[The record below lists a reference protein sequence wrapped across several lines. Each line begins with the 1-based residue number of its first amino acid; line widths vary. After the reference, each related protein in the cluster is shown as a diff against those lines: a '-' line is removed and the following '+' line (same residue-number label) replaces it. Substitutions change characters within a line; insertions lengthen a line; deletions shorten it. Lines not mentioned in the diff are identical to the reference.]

1 MAMNPQKR
9 LRTLLATLIL
19 AEAACLLVPAS
30 SPGQAQKLPN
40 TPPVPERP
48 AGPTLRLD
56 KTRFAPGEEIRVFF
70 TAPPEYATD
79 AWVGL
84 VPSEIP
90 HGDEVVND
98 RHVGHYEYLRSRAA
112 GVLTFQAPAR
122 PGNWDLRMND
132 TDQQGRE
139 VASFGFTVEER
150 RPRGAFAPA
159 LRLAKM
165 FYAPGEE
172 IVISFTAP
180 AAYPENAWIG
190 ILPSTVPH
198 GDEAVNDSFDVCY
211 QYLEGRTTGT
221 IRLVAPTQPGRWDV
235 RMHDTDS
242 NGREVASLT
251 FAVLSGR

>member
-1 MAMNPQKR
+1 MNPRKR
-9 LRTLLATLIL
+9 LTILLLTLIL
-19 AEAACLLVPAS
+19 AEAACLVLRTTS
-30 SPGQAQKLPN
+30 TGLAQGL
-40 TPPVPERP
+40 TPPAQAETP
-48 AGPTLRLD
+48 AGPTLRLE

-70 TAPPEYATD
+70 TALAGYAAD

-84 VPSEIP
+84 VPSQIP

-98 RHVGHYEYLRSRAA
+98 RHVGHYEYLRSRPS
-112 GVLTFQAPAR
+112 GVLTFQAPAQ

-132 TDQQGRE
+132 SDQQGRE

-150 RPRGAFAPA
+150 RSRVAFAPA

-172 IVISFTAP
+172 IVINFTAP
-180 AAYPENAWIG
+180 ASYPENAWIG
-190 ILPSTVPH
+190 ILPSGVPH
-198 GDEAVNDSFDVCY
+198 GDEAVNDAYDVCY

-221 IRLVAPTQPGRWDV
+221 VRLVAPAQPGRWDV

-251 FAVLSGR
+251 FAVLQSR